1 MIVKCKITKK
11 WMFCGFFSK
20 ISQTPKKTFEKHVVE
35 QGRRESETD
44 NFFLGLTVNLIIYNH
59 PANLIDCIV

>member
-11 WMFCGFFSK
+11 CMFCGFFSK
-20 ISQTPKKTFEKHVVE
+20 ISQTPKKTFEKHVIE

-44 NFFLGLTVNLIIYNH
+44 NFF
-59 PANLIDCIV
+59 